1 MTHLYSR
8 PNPLVL
14 TRTVLALCCLLL
26 SQLTAYSQNPPPA
39 DETIKISTE
48 LVVLDV
54 QVLNKQTGQTLNAL
68 RREDFVLYED
78 GARQEIAHFSQDRL
92 PLSILLLLDLSASV
106 KPIITEIRH
115 GALQTLEHL
124 KPEDEVAVMS
134 FADSTQLLQDFT
146 RDRRLVVKQLG
157 RLLEST
163 PAGVG
168 TALHTSL
175 HSAATEMNRI
185 NNPARRRVIIVI
197 TDNIASMY
205 KFTNPTVED
214 VNARLLETGS
224 VVCALLVGSHTPRAL
239 NIFTR
244 NHRDIYNRRVRVD
257 EFTEPTGGE
266 VMNADARDV
275 NQKLAQMIDHL
286 RVRYSIGYTPTN
298 TQRDGRF
305 RRINLQL
312 NAEAQ
317 RRAGTIL
324 VKTRQGYYARTR
336 GSSEVR

>member
-1 MTHLYSR
+1 MSHQYPR
-8 PNPLVL
+8 RNPLVL
-14 TRTVLALCCLLL
+14 ARTWLALGWLLL
-26 SQLTAYSQNPPPA
+26 NTVAAYPQNPPPT

-54 QVLNKQTGQTLNAL
+54 QVLNKQTGQTINAL

-78 GARQEIAHFSQDRL
+78 NAKQEIAHFSQDRL

-124 KPEDEVAVMS
+124 KPEDEVGVMS
-134 FADSTQLLQDFT
+134 FADTTELLQDFT
-146 RDRRLVVKQLG
+146 PDRRLVVKQLG

-163 PAGVG
+163 HAGVG
-168 TALHTSL
+168 TALHAAL
-175 HSAATEMNRI
+175 HGAGAEMNRV

-205 KFTNPTVED
+205 KFTNPTVAD
-214 VNARLLETGS
+214 VNARLLEAGS
-224 VVCALLVGSHTPRAL
+224 VVCALLVGSQTPKAL

-244 NHRDIYNRRVRVD
+244 DHRDVYNRRVRVD

-305 RRINLQL
+305 RRINLRL
-312 NAEAQ
+312 SDEAQ
-317 RRAGTIL
+317 RRAGPLL
-324 VKTRQGYYARTR
+324 VKTRQGYYARGR
-336 GSSEVR
+336 GSSEER